1 MEHIA
6 IIKLG
11 ADGDVIRTLPL
22 LKGIKQKY
30 PASHITWITKG
41 DVATLLETVK
51 EIDSVVRV
59 PYHGRDV
66 FDVIYNFDIEQ
77 EALDLVERIDA
88 SEKYG
93 FYAVDGFPTAYTTG
107 GEYYL
112 NTLFDDDL
120 KRNNTKT
127 YQEMM
132 FEVAE
137 FPYHHEYLGL
147 TLSQEDKMYA
157 QAFLKEHALHSSKL
171 IGIHMGASSR
181 WPSKVWH
188 SENVQAFIRL
198 AFHQGYQILLF
209 GGPNEQEK
217 LQPFVAH
224 LAQGGITVASNNPLN
239 TKREFAALVSLCST
253 IITGDSLALHI
264 ALALKKRTIG
274 LFFVTSPA
282 EVEDYGLLS
291 KLIAPRLSEFF
302 PEKSDQYDEALT
314 KSISS
319 ELVFEKITLPGKQ

>member
-51 EIDSVVRV
+51 EISSVVRV

-66 FDVIYNFDIEQ
+66 FDIVYNFDIEQ
-77 EALDLVERIDA
+77 EALALVERIDA

-93 FYAVDGFPTAYTTG
+93 FHAVDGFPTAYTPG

-112 NTLFDDDL
+112 NTLFDDDI
-120 KRNNTKT
+120 KKNNVKT

-132 FEVAE
+132 YAAAE
-137 FPYHHEYLGL
+137 LPYHHEYLGI
-147 TLSQEDKMYA
+147 TLSAEDRAYA
-157 QAFLKEHALHSSKL
+157 QAFLKEHALQSSKL

-188 SENVQAFIRL
+188 ITRVHAFIRC
-198 AFHQGYQILLF
+198 AFHQGYHILLF

-217 LQPFVAH
+217 LQPFVVQLH
-224 LAQGGITVASNNPLN
+224 EEGIHVTSNNPLN
-239 TKREFAALVSLCST
+239 TKREFAALVSLCSV
-253 IITGDSLALHI
+253 IVTGDSLALHV
-264 ALALKKRTIG
+264 ALALRTKTIG

-282 EVEDYGLLS
+282 EVEGYDLLT
-291 KLIAPRLSEFF
+291 KVVAPRLNEFF
-302 PEKSDQYDEALT
+302 PEKSDQYDEELT
-314 KSISS
+314 LSIS
-319 ELVFEKITLPGKQ
+319 EQDVFAYLPAHTKQ